1 MSTETNPRD
10 EYDRKVFRRIAIMLA
25 VWTILLVLSGVL
37 LIVFGGGLMEL
48 VN

>member
-1 MSTETNPRD
+1 MNTETDPRN
-10 EYDRKVFRRIAIMLA
+10 ESDRKVFRQIAIMLA
-25 VWTILLVLSGVL
+25 VWTLLLVLAGVL